1 MTTKNFSKAEAV
13 RFGWGMVKKN
23 LGFFILLLIII
34 ILLYGVPYAI
44 AEIALEVNVLLGII
58 LHIADFILTTII
70 SIGLIK
76 IALRFCDNEK
86 ARFRDLFSNYRLFF
100 KYLLGLVLYGL
111 IVFVGT
117 LWLIVPGIIW
127 GIQFSFFDYFI
138 VDKKV
143 GPIKALKRS
152 SAITRGAKWNLF
164 IFFLMLI
171 GINLLGAICL
181 LVGLFI
187 TIPITMIAW
196 AFVYRRL
203 LAQAEIALAPEVSS
217 EKIST

>member
-1 MTTKNFSKAEAV
+1 
-13 RFGWGMVKKN
+13 MVKKN
-23 LGFFILLLIII
+23 LGFFIPLLIII

-86 ARFRDLFSNYRLFF
+86 ARFRDLFSHYRLFF
-100 KYLLGLVLYGL
+100 NYLLGLVLYGL

-143 GPIKALKRS
+143 GPIEALKRS

-171 GINLLGAICL
+171 GINLLGATCL
-181 LVGLFI
+181 LLGLFI